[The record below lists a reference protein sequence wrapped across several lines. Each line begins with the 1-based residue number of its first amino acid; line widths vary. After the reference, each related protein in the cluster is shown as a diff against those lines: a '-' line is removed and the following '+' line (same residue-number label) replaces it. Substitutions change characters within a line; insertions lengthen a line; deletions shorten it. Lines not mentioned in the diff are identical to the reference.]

1 MSTRPVFDV
10 SRLPRF
16 AFGTKSIL
24 WWGTMGIVAIEG
36 TMFAILIASYF
47 YLRTRS
53 TEWPPDVLDP
63 YLLWGSLNLGLVLLS
78 ELPNLWLKRAA
89 HQQSLRKVRL
99 GLVVITVFGMAALII
114 RIFEFP
120 ALRAAWS
127 LNAYTSAAWVLLS
140 FHTVHLLTDWMDTVV
155 LTVLMFV
162 GPVERKRFVD
172 ISENADYW
180 TFVVVTWIPVYAT
193 LYLAPRFL

>member
-1 MSTRPVFDV
+1 MSTRPILDV

-16 AFGTKSIL
+16 AFGAKSIL

-53 TEWPPDVLDP
+53 TEWPPGVLDP
-63 YLLWGSLNLGLVLLS
+63 YMLWGGINMVLVLVSEIPNIWLKGVANRLDLAKVRVGLVIVTVLGLATLVI
-78 ELPNLWLKRAA
+78 RA
-89 HQQSLRKVRL
+89 
-99 GLVVITVFGMAALII
+99 
-114 RIFEFP
+114 FEFP

-127 LNAYTSAAWVLLS
+127 VNAYTSVAWTLLG
-140 FHTVHLLTDWMDTVV
+140 FHTVHLLTDWVDTVV

-162 GPVERKRFVD
+162 GPIERKRFVD
-172 ISENADYW
+172 VSENADYW
-180 TFVVVTWIPVYAT
+180 TFVVLTWIPVFAT
-193 LYLAPRFL
+193 LYLAPRYL